1 MRRTRKILKGALLML
16 LVTFTATAAALAQ
29 QQSFVSGNDE
39 YEMEFPSPTW
49 KATPRSENAQQNLEF
64 IYGERSDGFLRVR
77 KELVEAGTSLSELAR
92 REQDLKLRYLPG
104 FVGGKEERFAG
115 RLSGITSSYEYTNA
129 GKPMAGRI
137 YYLQAD
143 NRTVYALHF
152 TARAERLQAIRN
164 QTDAIARS
172 FRLKQQ

>member
-1 MRRTRKILKGALLML
+1 MRRTQRLLTGALLL
-16 LVTFTATAAALAQ
+16 LLTLGAGAGAAQ
-29 QQSFVSGNDE
+29 QQPYTSGNDE
-39 YEMEFPSPTW
+39 YELELPSQTW
-49 KATPRSENAQQNLEF
+49 KATPRAENAHQHLEF
-64 IYGERSDGFLRVR
+64 IYGERSDGYLRLR
-77 KELVEAGTSLSELAR
+77 KEVVEANTALSEVAR
-92 REQDLKLRYLPG
+92 READLKLRYLPG

-115 RLSGITSSYEYTNA
+115 RLSGITVSYEYTSA

-143 NRTVYALHF
+143 NRTVYTLHF
-152 TARAERLQAIRN
+152 TARAERLQPIRN

>member
-1 MRRTRKILKGALLML
+1 MRRTRKILQGALTLL
-16 LVTFTATAAALAQ
+16 LVAFGASAALAQ
-29 QQSFVSGNDE
+29 QDSHVSGNDE
-39 YEMEFPSPTW
+39 YEVELPSQTW
-49 KATPRSENAQQNLEF
+49 KATPRAESAHQHIEF
-64 IYGERSDGFLRVR
+64 IYGERSDGYLRLR
-77 KELVEAGTSLSELAR
+77 KEVVEAGTPLSELAR

-115 RLSGITSSYEYTNA
+115 RLSGITASYEYTSA

>member
-1 MRRTRKILKGALLML
+1 MRRTQKILQGALLFL
-16 LVTFTATAAALAQ
+16 LVTLGANAAVAQ
-29 QQSFVSGNDE
+29 QQSYTSGNDE
-39 YEMEFPSPTW
+39 YEIELPSQTW
-49 KATPRSENAQQNLEF
+49 KATARAENSHQHLEF
-64 IYGERSDGFLRVR
+64 IYGERSDGLLRLR
-77 KELVEAGTSLSELAR
+77 KEVVEANTSLSELAR
-92 REQDLKLRYLPG
+92 READLKLRYLPG
-104 FVGGKEERFAG
+104 YVGGKEERFAG
-115 RLSGITSSYEYTNA
+115 RLSGITVSYEYTNA